1 MPLTELFART
11 MDNLLA
17 LANRGKQCRK
27 QLDPDLFDG
36 RAYSIEEFYQEH
48 KPYFD
53 QPAEFFRDFASPDG
67 FHLREVGNGNLP
79 NRLRGVAKLCHFESP
94 IHTEYPENNLV

>member
-1 MPLTELFART
+1 

-17 LANRGKQCRK
+17 LANRGKECRK

-36 RAYSIEEFYQEH
+36 RAYSIDEFYREH
-48 KPYFD
+48 RRYFD

-67 FHLREVGNGNLP
+67 FHLREVGNG
-79 NRLRGVAKLCHFESP
+79 GSP
-94 IHTEYPENNLV
+94 IG